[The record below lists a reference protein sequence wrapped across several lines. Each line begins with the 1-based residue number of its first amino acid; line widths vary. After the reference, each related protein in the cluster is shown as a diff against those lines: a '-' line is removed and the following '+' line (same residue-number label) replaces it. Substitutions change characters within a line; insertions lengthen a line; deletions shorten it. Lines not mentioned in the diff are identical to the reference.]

1 MTYEQVSS
9 VAVQCMARV
18 EERLHIL
25 DLYETPTQGD
35 LDECLAGVR
44 EATKSFQA
52 AWSAFLDADRQ
63 AGQ

>member
-1 MTYEQVSS
+1 MTYEQASS

-25 DLYETPTQGD
+25 DLYAEPTGAD
-35 LDECLAGVR
+35 KDECLAGIR